1 MLPIPRRGVAG
12 RVRLAVAGALALT
25 TITMATAGAT
35 AGTRQRID
43 DRPHTAAPGFLLERG
58 RYRTFDVPDARVG
71 TSPGAIN
78 NRGQIVG
85 KYNDGTTS
93 TGPGAS
99 EHGFLR
105 DRNGTYTRI
114 DLPGARATAANS
126 INDLGQIVGAYRVAV
141 TATDALSPQPRLP
154 R

>member
-35 AGTRQRID
+35 AGTRQCTD
-43 DRPHTAAPGFLLERG
+43 DSPHTAAPGFLLERG

-85 KYNDGTTS
+85 S
-93 TGPGAS
+93 TAADVATAATAARGFLLRNGVKGPFTPLDVPGAS
-99 EHGFLR
+99 
-105 DRNGTYTRI
+105 
-114 DLPGARATAANS
+114 ATFVSS

-141 TATDALSPQPRLP
+141 TATDALLPQPRLP